1 MIHRKFMG
9 LPSGLCIS
17 IPVSLVNVSLSLRQ
31 GVHYSVSVKYQ
42 EIIKQ
47 WIDKISSFKTDT
59 QVLVNDQGKYFMVS
73 LLATGWLWSWRH
85 ALSEPWHFHIDI
97 GRIQVCEHSENPPK
111 LSHLNWN
118 YLMNR
123 NLISSTVH
131 GYFIVAKG
139 HKTSYLNRLQDI
151 WYLMGK
157 LSQVCSQSPVITYVK
172 TTNV

>member
-1 MIHRKFMG
+1 
-9 LPSGLCIS
+9 
-17 IPVSLVNVSLSLRQ
+17 
-31 GVHYSVSVKYQ
+31 
-42 EIIKQ
+42 
-47 WIDKISSFKTDT
+47 
-59 QVLVNDQGKYFMVS
+59 MVS

-97 GRIQVCEHSENPPK
+97 GRIQVCENSENPPK
-111 LSHLNWN
+111 LQHLNWC

-139 HKTSYLNRLQDI
+139 HKTSHLNRLQHI

-172 TTNV
+172 TTIVLSNLTRKCNFIPVTENQNREVLSISHFWSGFFSYSGSFPKRIILITKIAQF